1 MRPSFTYLSVA
12 PMVTI
17 FPKRALAYDNQAELK
32 VNCKAR
38 GFPSPITSWMRIEST
53 IGSSRVHVN
62 ENVLIV
68 KNPRSSDFAIYKCVA
83 VNQVGTSHANTIIM
97 VASKYIVSIYR
108 FLSIYLPD
116 KK

>member
-1 MRPSFTYLSVA
+1 MKPSFTYLLVT

-38 GFPSPITSWMRIEST
+38 GFPAPTTSWMAIESN
-53 IGSSRVHVN
+53 IGNSRVHVN
-62 ENVLIV
+62 GNELIV

-83 VNQVGTSHANTIIM
+83 VNKVGTSYANTIIM
-97 VASKYIVSIYR
+97 VASKCIVSICR
-108 FLSIYLPD
+108 VATR
-116 KK
+116 